1 MSMRALPCLLALV
14 LGVGAALLVSCGGT
28 SGQIPAGD
36 ASQLKGHLDQVDA
49 AVAQRNCP
57 AADSALQQA
66 RRDLASLDNK
76 GTAVDGRLRSR
87 LRDGV
92 EKLDAQANME
102 CEQDATTTT
111 TTVATT
117 TTEVPTQTAP
127 PEPVPTQTETTS
139 VPTAPTEP
147 PTDTTTV
154 PVPPVS
160 TTTTPKGTGGITPDP
175 GALGDGGNPPGN
187 AP

>member
-1 MSMRALPCLLALV
+1 
-14 LGVGAALLVSCGGT
+14 VGAALLVSCGGT

-102 CEQDATTTT
+102 CEQDAPTT
-111 TTVATT
+111 
-117 TTEVPTQTAP
+117 P